1 MGFLGGDNE
10 PSRGEQIADEQLQE
24 NKAELEA
31 KKQSLYQTRL
41 DIIKGQGSQTW
52 EPNKSSGAP
61 RKGNNRSAGNQFP
74 FGGNGFLR

>member
-10 PSRGEQIADEQLQE
+10 PSRGEEIADQQLQE

-41 DIIKGQGSQTW
+41 DIIKGQGSQSW
-52 EPNKSSGAP
+52 EPNKSAGIT
-61 RKGNNRSAGNQFP
+61 KKVNKRSAGAQFP